1 MPARG
6 TVTLFHVW
14 GIRIGVDYSWFFVL
28 FLLIFW
34 LSAGYR
40 DLLNVP
46 NGDAE
51 PYLLA
56 LASAVAFFG
65 SILLHELGHAF
76 VAIRRGISIS
86 DITLWMFGGVAR
98 MTRDS
103 DSPGTEFKIAVG
115 GPLVTLMIALASVG
129 VGIAAAGSHE
139 FWQAM
144 RLEPDTNTSGIV
156 AVIAWVASIN
166 ALVLAFNLIPAFPLD
181 GGRIARAIAWRVT
194 GDRTRATRG
203 AARLGQAFSYLFIG
217 VGLFLLVEGQVVSGI
232 WLGLI
237 GFILGQSARGA
248 VLQTEFASRIEG
260 IRVADVM
267 DQEPVAIPEDASVE
281 RALDEYFLR
290 YRWPWF
296 PVVDAAQRFRGL
308 IERGAADAVPE
319 VSRASSTVREVFEA
333 DSSGTLRVR
342 DDEPLESLLGND
354 ALRRLGALMAVDAD
368 GRLLGVITADQV
380 GRALRNALTG
390 PGGRTP
396 PDSPAT

>member
-6 TVTLFHVW
+6 AVTLFNVR
-14 GIRIGVDYSWFFVL
+14 GIRIAVDYSWFFVL
-28 FLLIFW
+28 FLIIW
-34 LSAGYR
+34 LLSDFYR
-40 DLLNVP
+40 DVLDAP
-46 NGDAE
+46 SGDAV

-56 LASAVAFFG
+56 LVSALAFFA

-76 VAIRRGISIS
+76 VAIRQGIGIS

-103 DSPGTEFKIAVG
+103 DSPGTEFKVAIA
-115 GPLVTLMIALASVG
+115 GPIVTLVIALACFA
-129 VGIAAAGSHE
+129 VGIAAAGSDE
-139 FWQAM
+139 FWKAM
-144 RLEPDTNTSGIV
+144 RVEGQADTSGVLAVV
-156 AVIAWVASIN
+156 AWLASIN
-166 ALVLAFNLIPAFPLD
+166 ALVLVFNLIPAFPLD
-181 GGRIARAIAWRVT
+181 GGRVARAIAWQVT

-217 VGLFLLVEGQVVSGI
+217 IGILLLIEGDVVGGI

-237 GFILGQSARGA
+237 GFILLQSARGA
-248 VLQTEFASRIEG
+248 VMQTDFSSRIEG

-267 DQEPVAIPEDASVE
+267 DDEPVAIPEDASVE

-319 VSRASSTVREVFEA
+319 VSRASSMVRDVFEV
-333 DSSGTLRVR
+333 DSTETLRVR
-342 DDEPLESLLGND
+342 DDAPLESLLGND

-368 GRLLGVITADQV
+368 GRLRGVVTAEQV
-380 GRALRNALTG
+380 GRALRSALSG
-390 PGGRTP
+390 VRGQTP